1 MTWYSYTVRS
11 VIFNLNNE
19 MDEMKRFWNADESF
33 LKSQAADKE
42 KQKQKCEKRKVRAL
56 VVLKFLL

>member
-1 MTWYSYTVRS
+1 
-11 VIFNLNNE
+11 
-19 MDEMKRFWNADESF
+19 MKRFLNANESF